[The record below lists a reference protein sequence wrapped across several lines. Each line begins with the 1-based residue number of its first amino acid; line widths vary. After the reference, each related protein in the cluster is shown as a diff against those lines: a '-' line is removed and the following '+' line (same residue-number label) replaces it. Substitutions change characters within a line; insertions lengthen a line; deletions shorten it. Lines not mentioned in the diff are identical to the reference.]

1 MMKVGDR
8 REEIPSFGVTVNA
21 LKDERMPCTVVY
33 VHPQKLYYVVE
44 FQMEGGP
51 VRETYYFARRRG

>member
-1 MMKVGDR
+1 MMKVGDL
-8 REEIPSFGVTVNA
+8 REEIPSYGATVNA
-21 LKDERMPCTVVY
+21 LTAERMPCTVVY
-33 VHPQKLYYVVE
+33 VHPRKLYYVVE